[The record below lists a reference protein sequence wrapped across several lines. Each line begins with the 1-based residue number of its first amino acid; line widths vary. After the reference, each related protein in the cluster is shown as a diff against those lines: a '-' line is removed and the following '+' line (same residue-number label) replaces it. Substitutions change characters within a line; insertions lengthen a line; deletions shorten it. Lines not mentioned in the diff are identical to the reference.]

1 MRQADKSTNFSGN
14 PKAKEWEPDINQL
27 DLRDEASEFFS
38 SPLEH
43 IAATFSST
51 EQINEI
57 NKTVGWEAEYIQLD
71 SGPLESRFQ
80 IREYDDFLVA
90 KETYN
95 TRLEISCT
103 PPEGMVAVVVTSP
116 GDRSAEANGLSLGDC
131 GIKVIWPG
139 SDTRTTF
146 FRPDETHVVH
156 FEAQAFAQASRQM
169 HPEEILIESGLHH
182 FKCSPCQAL
191 RLRNYMDQLVYY
203 PAGRHGNLERLDTL
217 MSMILG
223 FALDSNDQLTSGT
236 SSSRL
241 TRLHIASIARD
252 FIESNYNTPITAEML
267 CQITGTGLR
276 TLQRAFEEHFELTP
290 SQYLKLRRLN
300 AAHLELSQCQGR
312 DVTVTEIAYRNG
324 FSHLGRFSQSYRS
337 LFRETPKSTLCA
349 SRRV

>member
-1 MRQADKSTNFSGN
+1 M
-14 PKAKEWEPDINQL
+14 
-27 DLRDEASEFFS
+27 
-38 SPLEH
+38 
-43 IAATFSST
+43 
-51 EQINEI
+51 
-57 NKTVGWEAEYIQLD
+57 GWEAEYIQLD
-71 SGPLESRFQ
+71 AGPLESRFR

-95 TRLEISCT
+95 TRLEISCA
-103 PPEGMVAVVVTSP
+103 PPAGMVAVILTSP

-131 GIKVIWPG
+131 GIQVIWPG
-139 SDTRTTF
+139 GDTRITF

-156 FEAQAFAQASRQM
+156 FEAQAFAEASRQM
-169 HPEEILIESGLHH
+169 HPGKTLIESGIHQ

-203 PAGRHGNLERLDTL
+203 PAGRHSSLERLDTL
-217 MSMILG
+217 RSMILG
-223 FALDSNDQLTSGT
+223 IALDCNDQLTSGT

-241 TRLHIASIARD
+241 THLHIASNARD
-252 FIESNYNTPITAEML
+252 FIETNYDTPITAGML
-267 CQITGTGLR
+267 CQVTGTGLR

-300 AAHLELSQCQGR
+300 AVHLELMQCHDR
-312 DVTVTEIAYRNG
+312 EITVTEIALRHG
-324 FSHLGRFSQSYRS
+324 FGHLGRFSQSYRS